1 MIIILCNRLQVS
13 HNQEYIV
20 VFIKKMRET
29 AFNLYKK
36 LIISNNII
44 NIKYI
49 TMIKSEKKLVLL

>member
-1 MIIILCNRLQVS
+1 MIIIFCNRFQVS
-13 HNQEYIV
+13 HNQKYII

>member
-1 MIIILCNRLQVS
+1 MIIIFCNRLQVS
-13 HNQEYIV
+13 HNQEYII

-29 AFNLYKK
+29 AFNLYKE

-49 TMIKSEKKLVLL
+49 TMIKFEKKLVLL